1 MPKATPGA
9 CKPGTKLD
17 AGKLQWSLL
26 PLRLLEPVVRVLMFG
41 ARKYAPDNWK
51 HVPDA
56 LDRYYDATIRHVTSW
71 QDGERTDPETG
82 ESHLAHAICC
92 LLFMLWHEAKDQRG
106 RPPVEI

>member
-1 MPKATPGA
+1 MKLGFKA
-9 CKPGTKLD
+9 D
-17 AGKLQWSLL
+17 SGKLQWSLL

-41 ARKYAPDNWK
+41 ARKYAPANWK
-51 HVPDA
+51 HVLDP
-56 LDRYYDATIRHVTSW
+56 LDRYYDATIRHVTAW
-71 QDGERTDPETG
+71 QAGEQADLETG